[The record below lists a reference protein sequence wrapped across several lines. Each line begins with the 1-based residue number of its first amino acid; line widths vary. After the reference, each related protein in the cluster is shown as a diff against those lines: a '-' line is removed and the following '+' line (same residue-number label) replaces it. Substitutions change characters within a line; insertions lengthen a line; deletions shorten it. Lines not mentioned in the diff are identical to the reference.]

1 MDNTKMTFANLHTHT
16 FFSDGLISPAVLAR
30 RIYETDDL
38 DLFSLTDHD
47 SLSGIEPFFREK
59 ERLES
64 RGGAGRRR
72 FIPGIELSLKQFD
85 LGLTIHM
92 LGYFPRINHS
102 NYRQGLERADS
113 ILGDFCRYRCSHR
126 VIPDMEARVQKAF
139 ELNLDGISQR
149 MSSPEEVI
157 SILKKQAAGLNLK
170 KFAAAGKQDDVIQ
183 HPIPVTYQIIIENW
197 DLLVPRSPFTREKI
211 SLYILRPDKKRNAR
225 LLDIFLEEGMA
236 PSTARQLSDKLQGCL
251 YNFPRPPIEEKGI
264 LEGLELLKQAGAVTF
279 IAHPAVDHNKISYH
293 EFDANVL
300 RPLMKQGLDGIEVFY
315 PYDTGYRQEAIER
328 YGKIAAGKGL
338 LISGGTDYHGDGR
351 SGLTDVLLDV
361 KDARRIIDFRP

>member
-1 MDNTKMTFANLHTHT
+1 MTFANLHTHT
-16 FFSDGLISPAVLAR
+16 FFSDGLISPAELAR
-30 RIYETDDL
+30 RIYGTENL

-113 ILGDFCRYRCSHR
+113 VLGEFCRYRCSHR
-126 VIPDMEARVQKAF
+126 VMPDMEARIQKAF
-139 ELNLDGISQR
+139 ELNLDGISER
-149 MSSPEEVI
+149 MSSPGEVI

-197 DLLVPRSPFTREKI
+197 DRIVPSSPFAGEKI

-225 LLDIFLEEGMA
+225 LLEIFLEEGMHA
-236 PSTARQLSDKLQGCL
+236 PAARELSDRLQGCL
-251 YNFPRPPIEEKGI
+251 YNFPRPPLEEKDI
-264 LEGLELLKQAGAVTF
+264 FEGLELLKQAGAVTF
-279 IAHPAVDHNKISYH
+279 IAHPAVDHNKIAYD

-300 RPLMKQGLDGIEVFY
+300 WPLIEQGLDGIEVFY
-315 PYDTGYRQEAIER
+315 PYDTGYRREAIER
-328 YGKIAAGKGL
+328 YGKTAAGKGL

-351 SGLTDVLLDV
+351 SGLTDVRLDAE
-361 KDARRIIDFRP
+361 DARKIADFGS